1 MTDAAIGANQ
11 RIVTVLFDDR
21 DSAEAAMDELTT
33 FGLAADKMRLVAGRE
48 DSKIEDDRQ
57 VSTGG
62 IWDALKDMFI
72 PDQNRDAYAE
82 ALNRGAYMLT
92 VVADEVNYEQIV
104 DILDDAG
111 SVDMGQREQAGSTQS

>member
-48 DSKIEDDRQ
+48 DSEIEDDRQ
-57 VSTGG
+57 VSAGG